1 MVPARSLSKQQQQQ
15 HRLCYGNYFGG
26 GTATYKES
34 FGLMSRLEGY
44 DSCVSE
50 ACLLGS
56 DLAVANIPM
65 AEDESRTNSLN
76 NEAGSSSKDVQ
87 EERDEG
93 WLQLSIG
100 GHTTT
105 ATPTSHESKHDPHH
119 HHQRQQQQV
128 LDRTTRRGGLIE
140 LDLLPGSSSSISHQ
154 ARPLSTPIFHV
165 PDFRAPPRPVMNIAA
180 SHATNFSTTSL
191 FFQHHPAATSST
203 YPLHPEINWPFR
215 PMLHNIA
222 TASSSSSSSSSLM
235 PLGSYFSRPFQV
247 NSGMDVA
254 GPSSD
259 FRVIDPPRRPHSG
272 IWFMLQASQNQ

>member
-1 MVPARSLSKQQQQQ
+1 MTMVPARSLSKQQQQQ
-15 HRLCYGNYFGG
+15 HQLCYGSYFGG
-26 GTATYKES
+26 GTSAYNES

-56 DLAVANIPM
+56 DLVVANIPM

-87 EERDEG
+87 EERHEG

-105 ATPTSHESKHDPHH
+105 ATPTSHEGKHDHH
-119 HHQRQQQQV
+119 HHQQQQQLV
-128 LDRTTRRGGLIE
+128 LDSTSRRGGLIE
-140 LDLLPGSSSSISHQ
+140 LDLLRGSSSRISHQ
-154 ARPLSTPIFHV
+154 ARPLSSPVFHV
-165 PDFRAPPRPVMNIAA
+165 PDFRAPPRPVP
-180 SHATNFSTTSL
+180 SHATNFSNTSL

-203 YPLHPEINWPFR
+203 YPLHQEINWPFR

-222 TASSSSSSSSSLM
+222 TASSSPPSSSSSLM

-247 NSGMDVA
+247 NSTGMDFA

-259 FRVIDPPRRPHSG
+259 FKVIDPPRRSHSG